1 MRTCEFFWFN
11 ITALWAM
18 MFKNLIPTYYF
29 VKITELHCPY
39 FKTSVI
45 FRFFFLIILKDQI
58 IENKNAKIGWVGW
71 VKDQCIENNN
81 PKSDGGTVWGGA
93 MLGSKREMKLSLS
106 AWGRGDLR
114 LVLINLSLKH

>member
-1 MRTCEFFWFN
+1 MLFFG
-11 ITALWAM
+11 
-18 MFKNLIPTYYF
+18 
-29 VKITELHCPY
+29 
-39 FKTSVI
+39 
-45 FRFFFLIILKDQI
+45 FFLIILKDQI

-81 PKSDGGTVWGGA
+81 PKSDGETVWGA